1 MTRGLPPEETLDVVG
16 GRGVSRVDAEAV
28 HGAAVLLDDA
38 ADRLRQA
45 SHRCL
50 GAAGTLRGAVWAPD
64 PVSPPAVPLP
74 DPTGSVVAAAVR
86 REAAAARL
94 DEASARLRA
103 RTLTAERCARRL
115 RFAAGLYREAEGAA
129 QRVADGAVTLLAGV
143 AGAWLG
149 LRALPVLAAASV
161 ADALRGAVAREGSP
175 APGATVGAPPASRP
189 PAPPTV
195 PVTVGPD
202 GGLANVWRVVA
213 PLSDEVV
220 AGFAAGLS
228 TTRPLTWQDLRR
240 GIEEG
245 PAAALDPVTRGAA
258 SLSDV
263 VTALLPDS
271 VPQVVALTDADLAG
285 PRPAWADRPAG
296 SVAEVLA
303 RTADLYPQGSGVVDR
318 SAAGVPAGTLAVEE
332 VVHGDGTTSWTVLI
346 PGTQEFLST
355 SNPFDAATDL
365 SLMAHEAADVSAAV
379 EQALDAAGAAPD
391 EPVVLVGHSLGGI
404 SAAALAASPAFR
416 ARHPVG
422 GVVTAGA
429 PTATFALPPGV
440 PVLHVENEESLVE
453 NVDGRSREEG
463 PATAD
468 RVTVGR
474 RLLDSTDPADVAAAG
489 SISLAHAMPT
499 HLRTLAAAQRSGN
512 VQVAGVTARLE
523 RLLDGTRAR
532 TRFFT
537 ARRVDP
543 SPPLVMAPGPGPTV
557 LGTVPGTT
565 SPPPGNP
572 DGGDAALSV
581 RCGGGSGVSPSSART
596 RR

>member
-16 GRGVSRVDAEAV
+16 GRALAQVDAEAV
-28 HGAAVLLDDA
+28 QGAAVLLDGVA
-38 ADRLRQA
+38 EGLRRA
-45 SHRCL
+45 SHRSF
-50 GAAGTLRGAVWAPD
+50 GAAGTLRGAAWAPD
-64 PVSPPAVPLP
+64 PWPRPAVPLP
-74 DPTGSVVAAAVR
+74 GAAGDDAAAAAS

-94 DEASARLRA
+94 DEVSARLRA
-103 RTLTAERCARRL
+103 RAATAEGCSRRL
-115 RFAAGLYREAEGAA
+115 RLAAGLYRDAESVV
-129 QRVADGAVTLLAGV
+129 QRVADGAVTLLAGA

-149 LRALPVLAAASV
+149 LAATPVLTVTSV
-161 ADALRGAVAREGSP
+161 ADGLRGVRARGASPGSGSP
-175 APGATVGAPPASRP
+175 GSGSPGSESTGSGATV
-189 PAPPTV
+189 APPTASSPPDPPTA
-195 PVTVGPD
+195 PVTTGPD
-202 GGLANVWRVVA
+202 GRLASVWRVVA
-213 PLSDEVV
+213 PFSDEAVG
-220 AGFAAGLS
+220 GFAAGFS
-228 TTRPLTWQDLRR
+228 ATRPLTWQDLRR

-245 PAAALDPVTRGAA
+245 PAAALDPVTRGAG

-263 VTALLPDS
+263 VAALLPDA
-271 VPQVVALTDADLAG
+271 VPQVVALADADLAG
-285 PRPAWADRPAG
+285 QRPGWADRPAG
-296 SVAEVLA
+296 SVAETLA

-318 SAAGVPAGTLAVEE
+318 PAAGVPAGTLAVEE

-346 PGTQEFLST
+346 PGTQELLSS

-365 SLMAHEAADVSAAV
+365 GLMAHEAADVSVAV
-379 EQALDAAGAAPD
+379 EQALDAAGASPD

-404 SAAALAASPAFR
+404 AAAALAASSAFR
-416 ARHPVG
+416 ANHPVG

-429 PTATFALPPGV
+429 PTASFALPAGV

-499 HLRTLAAAQRSGN
+499 HLRTLAAARRSGN

-532 TRFFT
+532 TRFFA

-543 SPPLVMAPGPGPTV
+543 APPLVMAPG
-557 LGTVPGTT
+557 TT
-565 SPPPGNP
+565 APPPVNP
-572 DGGDAALSV
+572 TGAMLH
-581 RCGGGSGVSPSSART
+581 
-596 RR
+596 

>member
-16 GRGVSRVDAEAV
+16 GRAVSRVDAEAV
-28 HGAAVLLDDA
+28 QGAAVLLDGVA
-38 ADRLRQA
+38 ESLRRA

-50 GAAGTLRGAVWAPD
+50 GAAGSLRGAVWAPG
-64 PVSPPAVPLP
+64 PVWPSTVPLP
-74 DPTGSVVAAAVR
+74 EPPGRAVAAAVL
-86 REAAAARL
+86 REAAADRL
-94 DEASARLRA
+94 DGASARLRSRA
-103 RTLTAERCARRL
+103 STAERCSRRL
-115 RFAAGLYREAEGAA
+115 RFAAGVYREAESVA
-129 QRVADGAVTLLAGV
+129 QRVADGAVTLLAGA
-143 AGAWLG
+143 AGTWLG
-149 LRALPVLAAASV
+149 LAAMPVLTVTSV
-161 ADALRGAVAREGSP
+161 AGGLRGTR
-175 APGATVGAPPASRP
+175 APGGPAGPATGPGPNVGPPAAPSP
-189 PAPPTV
+189 PVPSA
-195 PVTVGPD
+195 PVTSGPD
-202 GGLANVWRVVA
+202 GRLARLWRIVA
-213 PLSDEVV
+213 PFSDEAV
-220 AGFAAGLS
+220 GGLAAGLS
-228 TTRPLTWQDLRR
+228 ATRPLTWQDLRR

-271 VPQVVALTDADLAG
+271 VARVVALAHADLAG
-285 PRPAWADRPAG
+285 PRPGWADRPAG
-296 SVAEVLA
+296 SVAEALA

-318 SAAGVPAGTLAVEE
+318 PAAGVPAGTLAVEE

-346 PGTQEFLST
+346 PGTQEFLSS

-404 SAAALAASPAFR
+404 SAAALAASPGFR

-429 PTATFALPPGV
+429 PTATFAVPAGV

-453 NVDGRSREEG
+453 NVDGRSRDEG
-463 PATAD
+463 PATPD

-474 RLLDSTDPADVAAAG
+474 RLLDSADPADVAAAG

-512 VQVAGVTARLE
+512 VQVADVESRLA
-523 RLLDGTRAR
+523 RLLDGTRSR
-532 TRFFT
+532 TRFFA

-543 SPPLVMAPGPGPTV
+543 APPLVMA
-557 LGTVPGTT
+557 PGTT

-572 DGGDAALSV
+572 TGAVLH
-581 RCGGGSGVSPSSART
+581 
-596 RR
+596 

>member
-1 MTRGLPPEETLDVVG
+1 GGAALAARLLAGPDRPSAVFACSDTLA
-16 GRGVSRVDAEAV
+16 RGV
-28 HGAAVLLDDA
+28 DDA
-38 ADRLRQA
+38 A
-45 SHRCL
+45 
-50 GAAGTLRGAVWAPD
+50 
-64 PVSPPAVPLP
+64 
-74 DPTGSVVAAAVR
+74 AAAS

-94 DEASARLRA
+94 DEVSARLRA
-103 RTLTAERCARRL
+103 RAATAEGCSRRL
-115 RFAAGLYREAEGAA
+115 RLAAGLYREAESVV
-129 QRVADGAVTLLAGV
+129 QRVADGAVTLLAGA

-149 LRALPVLAAASV
+149 LAATPVLTVTSV
-161 ADALRGAVAREGSP
+161 ADGLRGVRARGASPGSGP
-175 APGATVGAPPASRP
+175 RGSGPTGATV
-189 PAPPTV
+189 APPTASSPPDPPTA
-195 PVTVGPD
+195 PVTTGPD
-202 GGLANVWRVVA
+202 GRLASVWRVVA
-213 PLSDEVV
+213 PFSDEAVG
-220 AGFAAGLS
+220 GFAAGFS
-228 TTRPLTWQDLRR
+228 ATRPLTWQDLRR

-245 PAAALDPVTRGAA
+245 PAAALDPVTRGAG

-263 VTALLPDS
+263 VAALLPDA
-271 VPQVVALTDADLAG
+271 VPQVMALADADLAG
-285 PRPAWADRPAG
+285 PRPGWADRPAG
-296 SVAEVLA
+296 SVAETLA

-318 SAAGVPAGTLAVEE
+318 PAAGVPAGTLALEE

-346 PGTQEFLST
+346 PGTQELLSS

-365 SLMAHEAADVSAAV
+365 GLMAHEAADVSVAV
-379 EQALDAAGAAPD
+379 EQALDAAGASPD

-404 SAAALAASPAFR
+404 AAAALAASSAFR
-416 ARHPVG
+416 ANHPVG

-429 PTATFALPPGV
+429 PTASFALPAGV

-499 HLRTLAAAQRSGN
+499 HLRTLAAARRSGN

-532 TRFFT
+532 TRFFA

-543 SPPLVMAPGPGPTV
+543 APPLVMAPG
-557 LGTVPGTT
+557 TT
-565 SPPPGNP
+565 APPPGNP
-572 DGGDAALSV
+572 TGAMLH
-581 RCGGGSGVSPSSART
+581 
-596 RR
+596 

>member
-16 GRGVSRVDAEAV
+16 GRALAQVDAEAV
-28 HGAAVLLDDA
+28 QGAAVLLDGVA
-38 ADRLRQA
+38 EGLRRA
-45 SHRCL
+45 SHRSF
-50 GAAGTLRGAVWAPD
+50 GAAGTLRGAAWAPD
-64 PVSPPAVPLP
+64 PWPRPAVPLP
-74 DPTGSVVAAAVR
+74 GAAGDDAAAAAY

-94 DEASARLRA
+94 DEVSARLRA
-103 RTLTAERCARRL
+103 RASTAEGCSRRL
-115 RFAAGLYREAEGAA
+115 RLAAGLYREAESVV
-129 QRVADGAVTLLAGV
+129 QRVADGAVTLLAGA

-149 LRALPVLAAASV
+149 LAATPVLTVTSV
-161 ADALRGAVAREGSP
+161 ADGLRGVRARGASPGSGP
-175 APGATVGAPPASRP
+175 RGSGPTGATV
-189 PAPPTV
+189 APPTASSPPDPPTA
-195 PVTVGPD
+195 PVTTGPD
-202 GGLANVWRVVA
+202 GRLASVWRVVA
-213 PLSDEVV
+213 PFSDEAVG
-220 AGFAAGLS
+220 GFAAGFS
-228 TTRPLTWQDLRR
+228 ATRPLTWQDLRR

-245 PAAALDPVTRGAA
+245 PATALDPVTRGAG

-263 VTALLPDS
+263 VAALLPDA
-271 VPQVVALTDADLAG
+271 VPQVVALADADLAG
-285 PRPAWADRPAG
+285 PRPGWADRPAG
-296 SVAEVLA
+296 SVAETLA

-318 SAAGVPAGTLAVEE
+318 PAAGVPAGTLAVEE

-346 PGTQEFLST
+346 PGTQELLSS

-365 SLMAHEAADVSAAV
+365 GLMAHEAADVSVAV
-379 EQALDAAGAAPD
+379 EQALDAAGASPD

-404 SAAALAASPAFR
+404 AAAALAASSAFR
-416 ARHPVG
+416 ANHPVG

-429 PTATFALPPGV
+429 PTASFALPAGV

-499 HLRTLAAAQRSGN
+499 HLRTLAAARRSGN

-532 TRFFT
+532 TRFFA

-543 SPPLVMAPGPGPTV
+543 APPLVMAPG
-557 LGTVPGTT
+557 TT
-565 SPPPGNP
+565 APPPGNP
-572 DGGDAALSV
+572 TGAMLH
-581 RCGGGSGVSPSSART
+581 
-596 RR
+596 

>member
-16 GRGVSRVDAEAV
+16 GRAVSRVDAEAV
-28 HGAAVLLDDA
+28 QGAAVLLDGVA
-38 ADRLRQA
+38 ASLRRA

-50 GAAGTLRGAVWAPD
+50 GAAGSLRGAVWAPD
-64 PVSPPAVPLP
+64 PVSPPTVPLP
-74 DPTGSVVAAAVR
+74 EPPGRAVAAAVL
-86 REAAAARL
+86 REAAADRL
-94 DEASARLRA
+94 DGASARLRWRA
-103 RTLTAERCARRL
+103 STAERCSRRL
-115 RFAAGLYREAEGAA
+115 RFAAGVYREAESVA
-129 QRVADGAVTLLAGV
+129 QRVADGAVTLLAGA
-143 AGAWLG
+143 AGTWLG
-149 LRALPVLAAASV
+149 LAAMPVLTVTSV
-161 ADALRGAVAREGSP
+161 AGGLRGTR
-175 APGATVGAPPASRP
+175 APGGPAGPATGPGSNVGPPAAPSP
-189 PAPPTV
+189 PVPSA
-195 PVTVGPD
+195 PVTSGPD
-202 GGLANVWRVVA
+202 GRLARLWRIVA
-213 PLSDEVV
+213 PFSDEAV
-220 AGFAAGLS
+220 GGLAAGLS
-228 TTRPLTWQDLRR
+228 ATRPLTWQDLRR

-263 VTALLPDS
+263 VAALLPDS
-271 VPQVVALTDADLAG
+271 VPRVVALADGDLAG
-285 PRPAWADRPAG
+285 PRPGWADRPAG
-296 SVAEVLA
+296 SVAEALA

-318 SAAGVPAGTLAVEE
+318 PAAGVPAGTLAVEE

-346 PGTQEFLST
+346 PGTQEFLSS

-404 SAAALAASPAFR
+404 SAAALAASPEFR

-429 PTATFALPPGV
+429 PTATFAVPAGV

-453 NVDGRSREEG
+453 NVDGRSGDEG
-463 PATAD
+463 PATPD

-474 RLLDSTDPADVAAAG
+474 RLLDSADPADVAAAG

-512 VQVAGVTARLE
+512 VQVAGVESRLA
-523 RLLDGTRAR
+523 RLLDGPRSR
-532 TRFFT
+532 TRFFA

-543 SPPLVMAPGPGPTV
+543 APPLVMAPG
-557 LGTVPGTT
+557 TT
-565 SPPPGNP
+565 PPPPGNP
-572 DGGDAALSV
+572 TGAVLH
-581 RCGGGSGVSPSSART
+581 
-596 RR
+596 